1 MKPKITIIGLGRTGA
16 SIGLALKKSGAEL
29 EIIGHDKV
37 RDVGNAA
44 QKSGAVDKH
53 EWNLYNACQGAGL
66 VVLAMPVAGVLETI
80 ELLKDDI
87 APGVIVT
94 DTAMIKQPILQAA
107 RVFKTGVHFIGG
119 HPIFRPTPDS
129 SAPRD
134 QANAELFRDSQYCL
148 TPTPDADADAVNVLT
163 GFVSILGAKPFF
175 LDAVEHDGLAA
186 GAQHLALVLQAAFL
200 KTTTSS
206 SGWRELNKFAGDDYF
221 LATQLAAQDA
231 KSIAQ
236 LVLAQHTPL
245 QLWMTQTMQT
255 WRELQSLLAQND
267 AAALEK
273 WLAPAQDARAQWLRN
288 EVGAPAQTADLSEV
302 RSSAARMFLG
312 GLATRFGGDKKK
324 EKG

>member
-1 MKPKITIIGLGRTGA
+1 MKPKITIIGLGRVGA

-44 QKSGAVDKH
+44 QKSVAVDKH
-53 EWNLYNACQGAGL
+53 DWNLYNACQGAGL
-66 VVLAMPVAGVLETI
+66 IVLAMPIAGVLETI

-87 APGVIVT
+87 APGIIVT
-94 DTAMIKQPILQAA
+94 DTAMIKQPVLEAA
-107 RVFKTGVHFIGG
+107 RVFAPGVHFIGG
-119 HPIFRPTPDS
+119 HPIFRPAPDTPG
-129 SAPRD
+129 ARD
-134 QANAELFRDSQYCL
+134 QANAELFRDAQYCL
-148 TPTPDADADAVNVLT
+148 TPALDADAAAINVLA

-200 KTTTSS
+200 KTTTAS

-221 LATQLAAQDA
+221 QATQLAAQDA

-236 LVLAQHTPL
+236 LLLAQKTPL
-245 QLWMTQTMQT
+245 QLWMTQTMQA
-255 WRELQSLLAQND
+255 WRELQTLLAQND

-273 WLAPAQDARAQWLRN
+273 WLVPAQEARAQWIRN
-288 EVGAPAQTADLSEV
+288 EVGSPTPTADLSEV
-302 RSSAARMFLG
+302 RSSATRMFLG
-312 GLATRFGGDKKK
+312 GLATRLGGDKKK